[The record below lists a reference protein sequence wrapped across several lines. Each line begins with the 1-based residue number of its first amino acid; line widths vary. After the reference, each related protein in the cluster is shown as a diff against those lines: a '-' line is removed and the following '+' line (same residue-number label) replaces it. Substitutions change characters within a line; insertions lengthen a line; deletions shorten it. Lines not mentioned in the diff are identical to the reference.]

1 MWIGIVLMPNRIRIW
16 IGIKIRIG
24 IGMKTM
30 PIHNI
35 ASETINPGFDLYWV
49 GGAGNGTVKQCAY
62 FEIYSKE
69 DIQHLACHMTYCRLI
84 STDVTVGTRLERWPN
99 TPARQ

>member
-1 MWIGIVLMPNRIRIW
+1 MPIRIRIW
-16 IGIKIRIG
+16 MGIKRKIRIRIR
-24 IGMKTM
+24 IGVKTM
-30 PIHNI
+30 PFHNI
-35 ASETINPGFDLYWV
+35 ASETINPGFDLYSV
-49 GGAGNGTVKQCAY
+49 GGADTVQQCAH

-99 TPARQ
+99 TAARQ